1 MLGAMDIS
9 ASGLVAQRIRME
21 TVAVNIANI
30 NTAGTLEEGPFRR
43 RSVEFKA
50 GLDRLDRAG
59 LGVHVSK
66 INQEDDFRI
75 VNMPDH
81 PNADAHGNVKLP
93 AINQI
98 TEMVNGMEA
107 GRAYEANL
115 AAMDMTK
122 DMFANA
128 LRIIA

>member
-1 MLGAMDIS
+1 
-9 ASGLVAQRIRME
+9 ME